1 MTKQNKKKKS
11 SVVSYIIILVVAF
24 NLIFPFVGSQ
34 IDKIQDRMADSGEA
48 QVENLEIM
56 SVSSFPVSLEDIPAG
71 YGTVEVGDGYQ
82 LYQFDVTVKNQG
94 NRSERLRYSPL
105 SLDGVDGYAGMIYED
120 NDEDSVV
127 EDTRIL
133 PKGREVTMTI
143 YGMVSEDTKEVEVGT
158 YLTPDGEKRS
168 YIHQLG

>member
-1 MTKQNKKKKS
+1 MSKQNKKKKTS
-11 SVVSYIIILVVAF
+11 IVSYIIFLVIAF

-48 QVENLEIM
+48 QVENLEIV
-56 SVSSFPVSLEDIPAG
+56 SVSSSVVSLEVLPAS

-82 LYQFDVTVKNQG
+82 LYQFDVTVKNLG
-94 NRSERLRYSPL
+94 NRSESLRYSPL
-105 SLDGVDGYAGMIYED
+105 SLDGVDGYAGLIYEE

-133 PKGREVTMTI
+133 PQGREVTMTI
-143 YGMVSEDTKEVEVGT
+143 YGMVSEDTTEVEVGS
-158 YLTPDGEKRS
+158 YRTPDGEKKS
-168 YIHQLG
+168 YNYQLR